1 MINFPKFF
9 KSLGYAFE
17 GIAALI
23 KFENNTRIHLL
34 ATATVLIAGYISN
47 ITTYEWDWLA
57 ISIALVWICEAFNTA
72 IEALVDLVSPDKHPI
87 AKKVKD
93 LSAAAVLL
101 TCMGAGLIGVI
112 IFIPHLW

>member
-23 KFENNTRIHLL
+23 KLENNARIHLL

-57 ISIALVWICEAFNTA
+57 IAIALVWICEAFNTA
-72 IEALVDLVSPDKHPI
+72 IEALVDLVSPDKHPV

-93 LSAAAVLL
+93 LSAAAVLF
-101 TCMGAGLIGVI
+101 AAVFAAYIGI
-112 IFIPHLW
+112 KIFIF